1 MFEKY
6 NYEDEI
12 FFYLNRIFYIKG
24 MKQDMNNFIKFLDPR
39 DGREIGFVAM
49 EKGSDLEAD
58 LIDRFLDSGL
68 HFEKATESYFVNY
81 KEKYTKRVANAVF
94 CTEFPMEE
102 E

>member
-1 MFEKY
+1 
-6 NYEDEI
+6 
-12 FFYLNRIFYIKG
+12 

-68 HFEKATESYFVNY
+68 HFEKATESDFANY
-81 KEKYTKRVANAVF
+81 EGKYIKRLPNAIF
-94 CTEFPMEE
+94 CAEFQMEE
-102 E
+102 K